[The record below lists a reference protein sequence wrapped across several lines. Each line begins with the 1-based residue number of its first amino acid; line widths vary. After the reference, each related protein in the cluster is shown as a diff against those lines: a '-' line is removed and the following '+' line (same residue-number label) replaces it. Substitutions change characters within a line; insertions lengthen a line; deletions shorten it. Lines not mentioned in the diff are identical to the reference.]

1 MNESPTSIFV
11 EEVVLFARLVFI
23 GDYRFQVYVFHAFE
37 NVVDDFRVV
46 FCDVRDNLLNFF
58 PFGTG
63 FGILC
68 QARFRR
74 AGVGE
79 LARALNKIKVVIVP
93 PFFDIVLA
101 DKIQRTDKF
110 HSLEVV

>member
-1 MNESPTSIFV
+1 MNEIPTSIIV
-11 EEVVLFARLVFI
+11 EEVVPLARLILVS
-23 GDYRFQVYVFHAFE
+23 DYRFQVYVFHAFE

-46 FCDVRDNLLNFF
+46 FCDVGDDLLNFF
-58 PFGTG
+58 PLRTG
-63 FGILC
+63 FGILR

-74 AGVGE
+74 ASVGE
-79 LARALNKIKVVIVP
+79 FARALNKIKVVIVT